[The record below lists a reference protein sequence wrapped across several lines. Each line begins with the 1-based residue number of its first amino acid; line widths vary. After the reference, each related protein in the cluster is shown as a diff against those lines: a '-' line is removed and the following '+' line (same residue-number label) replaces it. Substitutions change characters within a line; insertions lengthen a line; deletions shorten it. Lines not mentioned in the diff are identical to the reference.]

1 MAVCDPTRV
10 SCLGLLESSPARTRV
25 GRLHDHF
32 EATCDGTPDAI
43 AVECGDRQ
51 AGYAELDRHANRLAH
66 RLISLG
72 VVPGDRVGILLQ
84 RSLETY
90 AAVLGVLK
98 AGATF
103 VPIDPGYP
111 VDRIA
116 FIAADAGLRVVLT
129 TAALAA
135 GAAGSLSCPT
145 LELDEASCL
154 AGMPDTRPGVDAGRG
169 GLAYIIYTSGSTGR
183 PKGVAVSHG
192 NICDFLEVVA
202 PIYDV
207 TARDRVYQGMTIAF
221 DFSIE
226 EIWPAWMVGAT
237 VVAGPTDSCRLGPQ
251 LADFLVEREVTVLCC
266 VPTLLATL
274 DHEVPSL
281 RTLIVGGEACPRDLV
296 QRWSRP
302 GRRMLNT
309 YGPTETTVTATWC
322 ELRPDRAVTIGRP
335 LPSYTVQLRDERLRP
350 VPAGEPG
357 EICIGGP
364 CVAQGYVNRPAL
376 TAERFVADPTA
387 PGSRMYRTGDLG
399 RLSASGEIEFLGRL
413 DTQVKIRGYR
423 IELGE
428 IEEVVREDEAVE
440 NVVVSALEH
449 EGVVTDL
456 VAHVTLR
463 ELAPEPAELRRR
475 LHDRLRR
482 RLPAYMVPAFLEV
495 LEELPT
501 LAGSKVARAH
511 LPAPVS
517 PRLGLRAEELV
528 APATPLEADLLAVWT
543 EVFGHADISVEAD
556 FFLDLGGHSLFA
568 AMVVSRLRRR
578 PESRSVGI
586 GDLYERP
593 TIRAL
598 ADHLQALPAPA
609 AVGPHDGAAPTP
621 RPAALCHRGGRVLA
635 AGVAQLAG
643 LYALVLILG
652 APAAWLLARAGGT
665 LSASQLALGA
675 VVVPPG
681 LLLTALAL
689 PIAARW
695 TLGARVRP
703 GRHRLWG
710 ATYVRWWMLTRLL
723 GLAPLRLLAG
733 SPLMA
738 SYLRLL
744 GARIGD
750 SCQIA
755 TDRIQTPWLTEIGDR
770 ASIGYGVDVMPAVVE
785 DGWLLLDPVRVGAG
799 AVVGTGSVLLGGAE
813 MGPGSRLGEQ
823 SLLARGERVPDG
835 QTWGG
840 SPAVPSAEGD
850 PLLDAMEAAGHQ
862 GRRWSPTLYAGFA
875 AGLAVLGVLPF
886 AIALPGMAL
895 VSLALARWGLL
906 AAIASTVVAGP
917 VTVLSACA
925 VVAAGRRLVL
935 PRTEPG
941 IHPLRSSLGLRKWFA
956 DRLMAMSLELN
967 NTLYAT
973 LYAVPW
979 LRLLGARI
987 GRRSEVSTAAHI
999 DPDLL
1004 TLGEESFVADFASVG
1019 AATFASGAVALG
1031 RTELGRRC
1039 FVGNAAVVRS
1049 HTRLGDGSLIGVQ
1062 SVAPARPVEA
1072 ETSWLGSPAIFL
1084 PRRQP
1089 SEAFSEAVTYRPSAA
1104 LVGARLFVEY
1114 FRVTLPA
1121 TLFALAMLLA
1131 TFVEVRLARRGSVV
1145 ELIAVTPVVALAA
1158 GLGATLVVVAVKW
1171 LLVGRYR
1178 PRVEPLWALFVR
1190 RSELVTGL
1198 YESVAVPAV
1207 LGMLTGTPWIAPLLR
1222 LFGARV
1228 GRRVCLQTTYLT
1240 EFDLVRIGDDACV
1253 GASAS
1258 LQTHLFEDRVMK
1270 MSTVTLG
1277 EGSTVGA
1284 RAVVL
1289 YDARLAA
1296 GAVLDPLSLAM
1307 KGESLPAGGRWR
1319 GIPAGPVD
1327 QRR

>member
-1 MAVCDPTRV
+1 MAVSDPTFASR
-10 SCLGLLESSPARTRV
+10 LGLATLSPARKPV
-25 GRLHDHF
+25 GRLHHLF
-32 EATCDGTPDAI
+32 ETTCDRAPDAI
-43 AVECGDRQ
+43 AVECADRQ
-51 AGYAELDRHANRLAH
+51 ASYRDLDRQSNRLAH
-66 RLISLG
+66 RLIGMG
-72 VVPGDRVGILLQ
+72 VAAGDRVGILLP

-90 AAVLGVLK
+90 ASVLGVLK

-111 VDRIA
+111 ADRIA
-116 FIAADAGLRVVLT
+116 FIAADAGLRVVIT

-135 GAAGSLSCPT
+135 TAAQSLGCPA
-145 LELDEASCL
+145 LELDEPSSDL
-154 AGMPDTRPGVDAGRG
+154 ARMADTRPRADAGRDS
-169 GLAYIIYTSGSTGR
+169 LAYIIYTSGSTGR

-192 NICDFLEVVA
+192 NICDFLGVVT
-202 PIYDV
+202 PIYAV
-207 TARDRVYQGMTIAF
+207 TDRDRVYQGMTIAF

-237 VVAGPTDSCRLGPQ
+237 VVAGPTDASRLGPQ
-251 LADFLVEREVTVLCC
+251 LADLLEEREVTVLCC
-266 VPTLLATL
+266 VPTLLATI

-296 QRWSRP
+296 QRWTRP

-322 ELRPDRAVTIGRP
+322 ELVPDRPVTIGRP
-335 LPSYTVQLRDERLRP
+335 LPSYTVQMLDEQLRP
-350 VPAGEPG
+350 LPAGEPG

-364 CVAQGYVNRPAL
+364 CVAQGYVNRPEL
-376 TAERFVADPTA
+376 TAERFVADPSA
-387 PGSRMYRTGDLG
+387 PGARMYRTGDLG
-399 RLSASGEIEFLGRL
+399 RLSSSGEIEFLGRL

-428 IEEVVREDEAVE
+428 IEAVIREEEAVE

-449 EGVVTDL
+449 DGAATDL
-456 VAHVTLR
+456 VGYVTLR
-463 ELAPEPAELRRR
+463 RPASAPDELRQR

-482 RLPAYMVPAFLEV
+482 RLPSYMVPAFIEV
-495 LEELPT
+495 LDGLPT
-501 LAGSKVARAH
+501 LAGSKVARSH

-517 PRLGLRAEELV
+517 PRLGLRAEV
-528 APATPLEADLLAVWT
+528 MVPPATPLEVELLAVWA

-578 PESRSVGI
+578 PGSRSVGI

-598 ADHLQALPAPA
+598 ADHLQALSTVA
-609 AVGPHDGAAPTP
+609 AVGPHGGSSPDP
-621 RPAALCHRGGRVLA
+621 RPAPLRHRGRRVLV
-635 AGVAQLAG
+635 AGAAQLAG
-643 LYALVLILG
+643 LYALVLVLG
-652 APAAWLLARAGGT
+652 APAGWLLALSGGT
-665 LSASQLALGA
+665 LPAARLALGA
-675 VVVPPG
+675 LILPPCF
-681 LLLTALAL
+681 LVTSLVL
-689 PIAARW
+689 PVAARW
-695 TLGARVRP
+695 TLAARVRP
-703 GRHRLWG
+703 GRHPLWG
-710 ATYVRWWMLTRLL
+710 ATYVRWWMFTRLL

-733 SPLMA
+733 SPLMPP
-738 SYLRLL
+738 YLRLL

-755 TDRIQTPWLTEIGDR
+755 TERIQTPWLTEIGAG
-770 ASIGYGVDVMPAVVE
+770 ASVGYGVDVMPAVVE
-785 DGWLLLDPVRVGAG
+785 DGWLLLDPVRIGAG

-813 MGPGSRLGEQ
+813 MGRGSRLAEQ
-823 SLLARGERVPDG
+823 SLLARGERLPEG
-835 QTWGG
+835 QSWAG
-840 SPAVPSAEGD
+840 SPAALSTEGD

-862 GRRWSPTLYAGFA
+862 GRRWSKRLHLGFA
-875 AGLAVLGVLPF
+875 AGVAVLGLLPF
-886 AIALPGMAL
+886 LMALPATVLITLTM
-895 VSLALARWGLL
+895 VRWGLV
-906 AAIASTVVAGP
+906 AAIISTLVAGP
-917 VTVLSACA
+917 VSVISACA
-925 VVAAGRRLVL
+925 LVAAGRRLAL

-956 DRLMAMSLELN
+956 DRLMAMSLEIT

-979 LRLLGARI
+979 LRLLGARV
-987 GRRSEVSTAAHI
+987 GTRSEVSTAAHI

-1019 AATFASGAVALG
+1019 AATFAAGTIALG

-1049 HTRLGDGSLIGVQ
+1049 HTRLGAKSLIGVQ
-1062 SVAPARPVEA
+1062 SVAPAKQVEP
-1072 ETSWLGSPAIFL
+1072 ETAWLGSPAIFL
-1084 PRRQP
+1084 PRRQQ
-1089 SEAFSEAVTYRPSAA
+1089 SEGFSERVTYRPSRT
-1104 LVGARLFVEY
+1104 LVAARLFVEY

-1121 TLFALAMLLA
+1121 TLISAVVLVAALLELR
-1131 TFVEVRLARRGSVV
+1131 VARQASASL
-1145 ELIAVTPVVALAA
+1145 LIAVTPVLAFAA
-1158 GLGATLVVVAVKW
+1158 GLCATLAVVALKW

-1178 PRVEPLWALFVR
+1178 PRVEPLWAMFVR
-1190 RSELVTGL
+1190 RSELITGL
-1198 YESVAVPAV
+1198 YESVAVPAL
-1207 LGMLTGTPWIAPLLR
+1207 LGMLTGTPWIGPVLR
-1222 LFGARV
+1222 LLGARV

-1240 EFDLVRIGDDACV
+1240 EFDLVQVGDDACV

-1270 MSTVTLG
+1270 MSTVALG
-1277 EGSTVGA
+1277 RGSTVGA

-1289 YDARLAA
+1289 YDAQLAA
-1296 GAVLDPLSLAM
+1296 GAVLDALSLAM
-1307 KGESLPAGGRWR
+1307 KGESLPAGGCWR
-1319 GIPAGPVD
+1319 GIPAGPVA
-1327 QRR
+1327 